1 MVQKYTLG
9 FVFNNDLTKVLLIH
23 KLTPAWQNGKV
34 NGPGGKVEGD
44 DNGDSLKSIVREI
57 KEETD
62 LTTTPEKWHY
72 VGRHHSPTFD
82 VDTFSYVYEGKIEDA
97 KSMEA
102 QQIEWFDVS
111 AIPENVIPNLKWLI
125 PMALE
130 KVQDPKFKSYNVE
143 YS

>member
-1 MVQKYTLG
+1 MAQKYTLG
-9 FVFNNDLTKVLLIH
+9 FVFNSTLDKVLLIH

-44 DNGDSLKSIVREI
+44 DNGDILKSIVREI

-62 LTTTPEKWHY
+62 LTTQPEKWLY

-82 VDTFSYVYEGKIEDA
+82 VSTFSYIYEGDIADA

-102 QQIEWFDVS
+102 QQIEWFDVTK
-111 AIPENVIPNLKWLI
+111 IPE
-125 PMALE
+125 
-130 KVQDPKFKSYNVE
+130 
-143 YS
+143 